1 VQRKRARI
9 GLRSVSVLAAVAAL
23 VAVAFLAPAA
33 RAAPSDITVAPWT
46 FRTGSEAS
54 WVQVDGDWQLFLTKD
69 VDTGVAS
76 AAGAH
81 VNGVKGLSTAGLTI
95 GFTVEGAGDYCS
107 GGAPRFNLHLQGDP
121 TTYFLGCPLGDRVG
135 NVVSFTAGNGYGQ
148 GPGCETACQ
157 FPSHGTIDSLNIVFD
172 EHGSTYL
179 DDIFVG
185 GFTAGGPGH
194 TD

>member
-1 VQRKRARI
+1 MQRKRARI

-23 VAVAFLAPAA
+23 VEVAFLAPAA
-33 RAAPSDITVAPWT
+33 RAARSDITVAPWT

-135 NVVSFTAGNGYGQ
+135 NVVSFAAGNGYGQ